1 MKKFFTILLV
11 VLSFNITYSQSWK
24 YKTFNS
30 DFDGSYKL
38 ARVYGTGGEFPY
50 KNPDLVVIRYS
61 TGSVNIYI
69 SDAGYSGC
77 DNKNVSFKFNNDEKI
92 YTTSSVGGGANNDS
106 WFIYSMED
114 ISRNELLEK
123 FTKHNY
129 VSVRLSQDCGL
140 KDYRFSLSGSTKALN
155 YVLGY
160 GWIKKQIEKEKKRK
174 ELLRKE
180 DSIVREFKRKEDS
193 IWRAKKNKKLREK
206 RLKDS
211 ISVVIRKERTKQN
224 RLKCRKLLSEF
235 SGINYECYDFNGKEV
250 RRKMQDP
257 DSSIKVK
264 EGTVLIIDNE
274 FKNRAFYKICLIDG
288 LSKFTSYAFK
298 KDLEKTR

>member
-1 MKKFFTILLV
+1 MKKFFTILLAII
-11 VLSFNITYSQSWK
+11 SFNITYSQSWK

-61 TGSVNIYI
+61 TGSINIYI

-160 GWIKKQIEKEKKRK
+160 GWIKQQIEKEKKRK

-257 DSSIKVK
+257 DSAIKVK

>member
-1 MKKFFTILLV
+1 M
-11 VLSFNITYSQSWK
+11 
-24 YKTFNS
+24 
-30 DFDGSYKL
+30 
-38 ARVYGTGGEFPY
+38 
-50 KNPDLVVIRYS
+50 
-61 TGSVNIYI
+61 
-69 SDAGYSGC
+69 
-77 DNKNVSFKFNNDEKI
+77 SFKFNNDEKI

-160 GWIKKQIEKEKKRK
+160 GWIKKQIEKEKKIK
-174 ELLRKE
+174 ELEQKE
-180 DSIVREFKRKEDS
+180 DNLKE
-193 IWRAKKNKKLREK
+193 KLK
-206 RLKDS
+206 QKKDS
-211 ISVVIRKERTKQN
+211 ISRVNLNKTLKIIRLRDSISKVKKEEEIKQN

-250 RRKMQDP
+250 RRKMQYP
-257 DSSIKVK
+257 DSAIKVK

-274 FKNRAFYKICLIDG
+274 FKNRAFYKVCLIDG

>member
-1 MKKFFTILLV
+1 MKKFFTILLAII
-11 VLSFNITYSQSWK
+11 SFNITYSQSWK

-50 KNPDLVVIRYS
+50 KNPDLSCNSLFNRFYKY
-61 TGSVNIYI
+61 IYI

-193 IWRAKKNKKLREK
+193 IWRAKK
-206 RLKDS
+206 
-211 ISVVIRKERTKQN
+211 IR
-224 RLKCRKLLSEF
+224 S
-235 SGINYECYDFNGKEV
+235 
-250 RRKMQDP
+250 
-257 DSSIKVK
+257 
-264 EGTVLIIDNE
+264 
-274 FKNRAFYKICLIDG
+274 
-288 LSKFTSYAFK
+288 
-298 KDLEKTR
+298 

>member
-1 MKKFFTILLV
+1 MKKNIIIILLLTV
-11 VLSFNITYSQSWK
+11 STLSYSQSWK

-61 TGSVNIYI
+61 TGSINIYI

-77 DNKNVSFKFNNDEKI
+77 DDKNVSFKFNNDEKI

-160 GWIKKQIEKEKKRK
+160 GWIKKQIEKEKKIK
-174 ELLRKE
+174 ELEQKE
-180 DSIVREFKRKEDS
+180 DNLKE
-193 IWRAKKNKKLREK
+193 KLK
-206 RLKDS
+206 QKKDS
-211 ISVVIRKERTKQN
+211 ISRVNLNKTLKIIRLRDSISKVKKEEEIKQN

-235 SGINYECYDFNGKEV
+235 SGTNYECYDFNGKEI
-250 RRKMQDP
+250 RRRMQDP
-257 DSSIKVK
+257 DSAIKVK

-274 FKNRAFYKICLIDG
+274 FKNRAFYKVCLIDG
-288 LSKFTSYAFK
+288 LYKFTSYAFK